1 MDSIHFVVNYPTY
14 LDEIEMVIKPEFVP
28 VLDELR
34 QIDPHD
40 LITPE
45 TWFPSEN
52 SAKGLVWELFMRTIN
67 RDIEE
72 GG

>member
-14 LDEIEMVIKPEFVP
+14 LDEIQKVIKPELKSV
-28 VLDELR
+28 VDDLR